1 MKNHFWTFA
10 FLVLALILYSLGVA
24 AGAVILLLMGF
35 AAEIAFWVSLF
46 TKTHR

>member
-1 MKNHFWTFA
+1 MKNHLWTFV
-10 FLVLALILYSLGVA
+10 FLVLALMLYAVGMA

-35 AAEIAFWVSLF
+35 AAEIVFWISLF

>member
-1 MKNHFWTFA
+1 MKNHLWTIA
-10 FLVLALILYSLGVA
+10 FLVLALMLYSVGMA

-35 AAEIAFWVSLF
+35 AAEIAFWISLF